1 MGAVWREDPPRIHP
15 SGTLTAAQ
23 KVLQQKWY
31 FSELLVARRRSVDK
45 PLGRP
50 CVAYATRRGANAWA

>member
-15 SGTLTAAQ
+15 SGTLTGAQ

-31 FSELLVARRRSVDK
+31 FSEPLVACQRLVGK
-45 PLGRP
+45 PLGLP
-50 CVAYATRRGANAWA
+50 CGAFVTTGS